1 MKIERV
7 WITPT
12 YKTFISWRHFRKF
25 DNSRKI
31 DLPSKSDYIEKPSW
45 NIDLKITLIVVRFS
59 GEKGLKLWKFETY
72 YL

>member
-1 MKIERV
+1 MNYSYLQDI
-7 WITPT
+7 
-12 YKTFISWRHFRKF
+12 YFLATFYFRKF

-31 DLPSKSDYIEKPSW
+31 DLASKSDHIEKPSW

-59 GEKGLKLWKFETY
+59 GENSVKLWKFERY

>member
-1 MKIERV
+1 MNYSYLQDIYFLA
-7 WITPT
+7 T
-12 YKTFISWRHFRKF
+12 
-25 DNSRKI
+25 
-31 DLPSKSDYIEKPSW
+31 KSDHIEKPSW